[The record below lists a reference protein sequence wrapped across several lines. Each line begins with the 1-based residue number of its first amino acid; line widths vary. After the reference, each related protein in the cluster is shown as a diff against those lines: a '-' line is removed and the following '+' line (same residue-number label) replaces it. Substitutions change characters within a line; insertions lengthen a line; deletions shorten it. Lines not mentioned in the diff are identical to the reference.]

1 VRVEIL
7 NFALLL
13 EYLES
18 EFYVG
23 RAVGPD
29 ARVRHGCIRMPN
41 RRFRRLDRVM
51 PLGTPVT
58 VR

>member
-13 EYLES
+13 
-18 EFYVG
+18 YVG

-41 RRFRRLDRVM
+41 RRFRRLERVM

>member
-1 VRVEIL
+1 MRVEIL

-41 RRFRRLDRVM
+41 GSSAGSIV
-51 PLGTPVT
+51 
-58 VR
+58 